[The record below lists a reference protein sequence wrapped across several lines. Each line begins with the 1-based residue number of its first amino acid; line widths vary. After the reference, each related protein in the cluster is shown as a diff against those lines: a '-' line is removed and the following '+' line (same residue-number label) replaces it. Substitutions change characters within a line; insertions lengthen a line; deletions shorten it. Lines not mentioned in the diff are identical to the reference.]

1 MANRRPASPTHPF
14 RTSGGKRRRD
24 PSLFAL
30 SEDDV
35 GPPILDARSCDP
47 TRVEKGLG
55 IECAGLLRFHGE
67 IPWRPRC
74 FGAVA
79 ERART
84 LIRVD
89 ALDKICTETSRY
101 WFRTNG

>member
-1 MANRRPASPTHPF
+1 LANCRPASPTHPF
-14 RTSGGKRRRD
+14 RTSGGNRRRD
-24 PSLFAL
+24 PSLFAP
-30 SEDDV
+30 SEDDL

-47 TRVEKGLG
+47 TRVEKGWASNVPVCFDFMARSPG
-55 IECAGLLRFHGE
+55 
-67 IPWRPRC
+67 RPRC

-89 ALDKICTETSRY
+89 ALDKISTETSRY